1 MGYAD
6 TAFQLIVSQKF
17 AGGLLQPVW
26 SSSEAS
32 PVPQYLSQSGLL
44 SEMVSCLKQG
54 IPLVTE
60 FQSVVSMVRL
70 PWSPQSISYFAK
82 ACTTAA
88 RRRSQRF

>member
-6 TAFQLIVSQKF
+6 IASQLIVSQRF

-32 PVPQYLSQSGLL
+32 LVPPYVPQLELL

-54 IPLVTE
+54 IHPVAE
-60 FQSVVSMVRL
+60 FQ
-70 PWSPQSISYFAK
+70 
-82 ACTTAA
+82 
-88 RRRSQRF
+88 